1 MNSKKNYLHNCNRKT
16 KSEKFGRKKKKST
29 EVNQMSSNF
38 LRMKQ
43 NYNMACCSYCPV
55 LGMPWK
61 FWDGKSERLFG
72 ELPTYHLLV
81 IYLLSIYL
89 SITYQSCILYVVFT
103 FLTLFHSKQMKN
115 RGLTFLQRFCSRIHT
130 FTITLKYC
138 SFYYWLVCPNF
149 SPKSFAT
156 LEPIAWTSP
165 VLLPP
170 TSATHFPCP
179 FSGNTT
185 SNICV

>member
-1 MNSKKNYLHNCNRKT
+1 M
-16 KSEKFGRKKKKST
+16 KSLEEKKKKHRSQSNVFKFSQDETKLQHGLLFLLPSFGNALKIPGWKIREIIWGITYLSST
-29 EVNQMSSNF
+29 
-38 LRMKQ
+38 
-43 NYNMACCSYCPV
+43 YY
-55 LGMPWK
+55 
-61 FWDGKSERLFG
+61 
-72 ELPTYHLLV
+72 LLI

-170 TSATHFPCP
+170 TSAMHFPCP